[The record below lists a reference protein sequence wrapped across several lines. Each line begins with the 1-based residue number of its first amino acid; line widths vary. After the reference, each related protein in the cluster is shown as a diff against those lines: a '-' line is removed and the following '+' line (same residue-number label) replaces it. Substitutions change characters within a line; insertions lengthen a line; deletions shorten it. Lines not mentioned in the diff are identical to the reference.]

1 MLLEAAQSLERIFDR
16 VDPFLKDNLLCSVFE
31 LLIGQPAPMRQRP
44 VSASAVNPTVP
55 QQEGKQL
62 LAFAPKIVSRRL
74 ARPHKIAGS

>member
-16 VDPFLKDNLLCSVFE
+16 VDAFLKDDLLRGMLE

-55 QQEGKQL
+55 Q
-62 LAFAPKIVSRRL
+62 
-74 ARPHKIAGS
+74 